1 MWVLLCLSGQ
11 LASCTLEIV
20 NSVCKVF
27 VEVKWGYQPNV
38 LEFAIS
44 FFLISDKLIEWF
56 IKFICFNMII
66 HQLLVLCPDRVVIFQ
81 GVMVCFFCFCCLPN
95 MICSSIFYCS
105 ILLQRLVR
113 NNISF
118 CRIDVIWYL
127 QHRFFHNRCRFC
139 FFLSICYYTSS
150 ILRRTSGFQNRFL

>member
-1 MWVLLCLSGQ
+1 MWVLCLSGQ

-95 MICSSIFYCS
+95 MICSSLFDCS

-113 NNISF
+113 NNLWLLYRHRWRKYIWREI
-118 CRIDVIWYL
+118 CRYVYL
-127 QHRFFHNRCRFC
+127 
-139 FFLSICYYTSS
+139 LWI
-150 ILRRTSGFQNRFL
+150 GFYLFYV